1 MPLLVLEDVH
11 WADQATL
18 DALRVLGRRIDSTPA
33 LVLATYRDDEVG
45 SGHPLR
51 VVLGE
56 LASTPA
62 VMRLSVP
69 RLSLDAVRE
78 LAGPY
83 GVDAEAIHRLTDG
96 NAFYVTEVLAA
107 GSELLPAT
115 VRDAVLARAAHLLP
129 TARRLLEAVSV
140 VPGRVELCLLEAI
153 APAEL
158 EALGSCLEAGVLREA
173 GDGVAFRHE
182 LARLAVESAIPPDR
196 RRALHAEIVR
206 ALVPSG
212 DFSRL
217 AHHAEEAGDSAAVL
231 EFAPEAARRAAEAS
245 AHREAAAQYARA
257 LRHGDRLSP
266 SERAELLVAY
276 GRETEP
282 IGQLEASIEARLEAI
297 HLYRELGDRLGEGA
311 TLSHLTI
318 PYIRAGRT
326 AEGEAASRRGDRDPR
341 DPAARPRPGDR
352 LRGTGLRAHALSR
365 QRRGRRLGRR
375 RRWPP
380 PRRSATATSS
390 RSA

>member
-1 MPLLVLEDVH
+1 MPLLVLEDMH

-18 DALRVLGRRIDSTPA
+18 DVLRVLGRRIDSTPA
-33 LVLATYRDDEVG
+33 LALATYRDDEVG

-107 GSELLPAT
+107 GSRAAAGHGEGRRARTGSAPPRRRHGGYSRPCPSCRGGSSSLCWRRLRRPSS
-115 VRDAVLARAAHLLP
+115 RRLARA
-129 TARRLLEAVSV
+129 SK
-140 VPGRVELCLLEAI
+140 
-153 APAEL
+153 PACCE
-158 EALGSCLEAGVLREA
+158 
-173 GDGVAFRHE
+173 
-182 LARLAVESAIPPDR
+182 
-196 RRALHAEIVR
+196 RRATESPSDTSSPGSLSRARSHPIGAGHCTPTIVR
-206 ALVPSG
+206 ALLPSG

-257 LRHGDRLSP
+257 LRHGDRL
-266 SERAELLVAY
+266 VAV
-276 GRETEP
+276 G
-282 IGQLEASIEARLEAI
+282 
-297 HLYRELGDRLGEGA
+297 
-311 TLSHLTI
+311 
-318 PYIRAGRT
+318 AGR
-326 AEGEAASRRGDRDPR
+326 A
-341 DPAARPRPGDR
+341 PGR
-352 LRGTGLRAHALSR
+352 LRT
-365 QRRGRRLGRR
+365 
-375 RRWPP
+375 
-380 PRRSATATSS
+380 
-390 RSA
+390 